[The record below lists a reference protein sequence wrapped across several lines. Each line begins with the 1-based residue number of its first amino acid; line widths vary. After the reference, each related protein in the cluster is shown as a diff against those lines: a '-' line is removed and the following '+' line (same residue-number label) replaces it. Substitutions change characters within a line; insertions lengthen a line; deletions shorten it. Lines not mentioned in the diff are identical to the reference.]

1 MSKETETQ
9 TQRLFVAKD
18 MTCTLTFSGPREFD
32 SQDLQNLI
40 AQLDMQ
46 RAMMDG
52 EQLQV
57 RASITSGAPAERR
70 HLREKD
76 KVKPK
81 VDNLSIPGPTPPTI
95 APQVERLARPKAT
108 IGAFVSRAIN
118 GMPASPPVPV
128 KTPEELAAEVAIME
142 AQRAG

>member
-1 MSKETETQ
+1 MSKETENQ

-57 RASITSGAPAERR
+57 RASITSAPPTDRR
-70 HLREKD
+70 PVKH
-76 KVKPK
+76 VPKPK
-81 VDNLSIPGPTPPTI
+81 ADTLSIPGPTPPPAAV
-95 APQVERLARPKAT
+95 APQPARRQST
-108 IGAFVSRAIN
+108 IGSIAARVMN
-118 GMPASPPVPV
+118 GMPATPPAT
-128 KTPEELAAEVAIME
+128 KTPEDLAKEVDDME
-142 AQRAG
+142 RQRAAG

>member
-1 MSKETETQ
+1 MSKETENQ

-52 EQLQV
+52 ENLQV
-57 RASITSGAPAERR
+57 RASITTAAPAERR
-70 HLREKD
+70 AP
-76 KVKPK
+76 KPLPRK
-81 VDNLSIPGPTPPTI
+81 VDNLSIPGPQPGTPTV
-95 APQVERLARPKAT
+95 APQVDRMTRPKAT

-118 GMPASPPVPV
+118 GPAPATPV

>member
-18 MTCTLTFSGPREFD
+18 MTCTLVFAGPREFD

-57 RASITSGAPAERR
+57 RASITSAVPTDRR
-70 HLREKD
+70 QVKH
-76 KVKPK
+76 VQKPK
-81 VDNLSIPGPTPPTI
+81 VDALSIPGPTPPTV
-95 APQVERLARPKAT
+95 APQVERMVRPKAT

>member
-57 RASITSGAPAERR
+57 RASITTAVPHER
-70 HLREKD
+70 KGP
-76 KVKPK
+76 KPVARK

-118 GMPASPPVPV
+118 GMPTSPPVPV